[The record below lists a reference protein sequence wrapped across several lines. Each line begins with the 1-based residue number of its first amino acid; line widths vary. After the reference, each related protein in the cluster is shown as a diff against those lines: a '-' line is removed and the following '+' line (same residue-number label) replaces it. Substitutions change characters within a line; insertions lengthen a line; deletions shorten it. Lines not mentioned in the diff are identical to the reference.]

1 MEVKFVTSAPDLAG
15 RPEPV
20 LPEFA
25 FIGRSNCGK
34 SSLINHF
41 LERSGIAKTSGKPG
55 KTRLLNYFL
64 VQDRYYLVDLPG
76 YGFARVSKRQRAQW
90 RGLFQRFLKAQ
101 DRPLALFHLLDVRH
115 PPTKEDQEVS
125 GWIRAS
131 GHPWAVAVTKIDK
144 SHWDDKG
151 IAVVHYQADGRRGAI
166 TIDDYKYKGGQ
177 AVLKLIEQHTGS
189 ESGESGAPSEDPPA
203 KSDAPA

>member
-41 LERSGIAKTSGKPG
+41 LERSSIAKTSGKPG

-64 VQDRYYLVDLPG
+64 VQDRYHLVDLPG

-101 DRPLALFHLLDVRH
+101 DRPPALFHLLDVRH
-115 PPTKEDQEVS
+115 LWLRSREMT
-125 GWIRAS
+125 A
-131 GHPWAVAVTKIDK
+131 T
-144 SHWDDKG
+144 
-151 IAVVHYQADGRRGAI
+151 
-166 TIDDYKYKGGQ
+166 
-177 AVLKLIEQHTGS
+177 LKLRSTVISASTS
-189 ESGESGAPSEDPPA
+189 IKP
-203 KSDAPA
+203 

>member
-41 LERSGIAKTSGKPG
+41 LERSSIAKTSGKPG

-115 PPTKEDQEVS
+115 PPTNEDKEVS

-144 SHWDDKG
+144 VGTNSRQQRYQEIISSLDMDPDTPFFPTSAAKG
-151 IAVVHYQADGRRGAI
+151 IGRLDMLGW
-166 TIDDYKYKGGQ
+166 
-177 AVLKLIEQHTGS
+177 V
-189 ESGESGAPSEDPPA
+189 
-203 KSDAPA
+203 DALLEANS